1 MTYVLKDQ
9 LEIDLANFLGIRKLA
24 KWSLENLCESGHS
37 EGGLCGTR
45 LAQDVKQE

>member
-9 LEIDLANFLGIRKLA
+9 LEIGLANFLGIREVA
-24 KWSLENLCESGHS
+24 KWSSEDLCESGHS
-37 EGGLCGTR
+37 EGGLCSTR